1 MPVNTHTYHSSGET
15 GRGETLVASSV
26 EETVKH
32 VDRAV
37 LEDWLIKSKKMV
49 GVMEKFVEAV
59 AALEPTEREVM
70 LKYHG
75 EVDACGNSVRSRR
88 KYHC

>member
-1 MPVNTHTYHSSGET
+1 MNTHTYHSSGDT
-15 GRGETLVASSV
+15 GRGERLVASSV
-26 EETVKH
+26 EEKVKH

-59 AALEPTEREVM
+59 AALEPTEREVITVE
-70 LKYHG
+70 YSVEERSAGG
-75 EVDACGNSVRSRR
+75 EECG
-88 KYHC
+88 